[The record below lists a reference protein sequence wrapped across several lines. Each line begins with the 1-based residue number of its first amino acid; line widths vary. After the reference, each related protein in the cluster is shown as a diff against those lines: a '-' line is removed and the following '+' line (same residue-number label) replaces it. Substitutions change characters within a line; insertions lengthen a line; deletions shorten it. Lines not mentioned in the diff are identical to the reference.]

1 MRYRKL
7 GCTDLTVSEIG
18 FGAWGIGGRTAGQTS
33 YGATDDATSR
43 RALAR
48 AFDLGITFYDTAPA
62 YGDGHSEELI
72 GAAFRGSRG
81 SVVLATKI
89 GVEHFGR
96 EPDLSP
102 SGLRRSLEGSLRRLA
117 CDYVDLLQIHDL
129 GLPTLRRNPAV
140 LETLNALQAEG
151 KIRALG
157 ISAKSP
163 DEAFAAV
170 QEFGLQ
176 VVQIN
181 FNMMDLRAIQNGL
194 LSLAAERGIGVIAR
208 TPLCFGFLSGAVG
221 ANTRFPEGDHRNGWS
236 RAQLAQWVQ
245 GASRVHEAVAPPPGQ
260 SRAQVALRFCLS
272 YPAIGVVIPGIQT
285 ATEADENATASAA
298 GPLPRAACARVEELN
313 RATDF
318 FAVAAAQKIQGAS
331 A

>member
-18 FGAWGIGGRTAGQTS
+18 FGGWGIGGRTAGQTS

-43 RALAR
+43 QALVR

-81 SVVLATKI
+81 GVVLATKI

-163 DEAFAAV
+163 DEALAAV

-181 FNMMDLRAIQNGL
+181 FNMMDPRAIQNGL

-208 TPLCFGFLSGAVG
+208 TPCALASCRERSAQIRGFQRVTIATAGRARSW
-221 ANTRFPEGDHRNGWS
+221 RNG
-236 RAQLAQWVQ
+236 
-245 GASRVHEAVAPPPGQ
+245 SRV
-260 SRAQVALRFCLS
+260 
-272 YPAIGVVIPGIQT
+272 
-285 ATEADENATASAA
+285 
-298 GPLPRAACARVEELN
+298 PRACTRQSPLLLGNRVHKL
-313 RATDF
+313 RCVF
-318 FAVAAAQKIQGAS
+318 VYPIRR
-331 A
+331 